1 MIQAKFT
8 FEEKQL
14 EFINNYA
21 ELGFKDKS
29 SLVRSAIE
37 KFIKDLDQQKLAE
50 SAEVYA
56 EIYKNDKELRE
67 LTNSAMNDWP
77 EK

>member
-8 FEEKQL
+8 LEEKQL
-14 EFINNYA
+14 EFINNYS

-29 SLVRSAIE
+29 SLVRSAIQ
-37 KFIKDLDQQKLAE
+37 KLIKDVERQKLAE

-56 EIYKNDKELRE
+56 DIYKTDKQLKD
-67 LTNSAMNDWP
+67 LTESAINDWP
-77 EK
+77 E